1 MGTVPFVRS
10 ADNLELRE
18 FQQQLFGAR
27 IAELNGGLGILTR
40 ALDLHHRT
48 NAKALMLDGHTL
60 TEVRSG
66 GICGH
71 RTWWHGSADRTEIA
85 T

>member
-27 IAELNGGLGILTR
+27 IAELNGGLGILSR
-40 ALDLHHRT
+40 ALNLYHRANT
-48 NAKALMLDGHTL
+48 EALMLNL
-60 TEVRSG
+60 APLAQPFPS
-66 GICGH
+66 
-71 RTWWHGSADRTEIA
+71 
-85 T
+85 